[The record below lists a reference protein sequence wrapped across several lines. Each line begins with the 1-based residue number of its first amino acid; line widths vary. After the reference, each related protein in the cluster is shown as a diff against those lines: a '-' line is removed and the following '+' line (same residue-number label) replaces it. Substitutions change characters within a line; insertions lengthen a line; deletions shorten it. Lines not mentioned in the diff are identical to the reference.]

1 MITRGRQ
8 RFDFAVQ
15 WPHNDGMYGTGA
27 VRLLGWAIAMSA
39 TILPLAALAW
49 EQRQGPPGGIVPIPS
64 PRQRVILARTF
75 AVAAGTSL
83 LATLAAIPAI
93 VALARARSTAARWL
107 LLSLTLLP
115 LLAPPCVFGY
125 AWMLLSS
132 PQHVIGRV
140 LSALGMNADGA
151 AGVRAAVAMSAWLWP
166 IPALLIVAAYRHGGQ
181 AALRLALLD
190 ASRAGALLRAALPA
204 MSSSIAGAALL
215 AFVLALNESTVA
227 PLVLARTWPAEV
239 GPELLDASLYG
250 SRTRAIVWMSWPIML
265 AAVAAIL
272 LAWPALV
279 RARDEYESDASADLG
294 RDARPR
300 SALVRVASFAMVAL
314 IATAAPAIFVIDLAR
329 SRVAIGPAVERAWTL
344 YRHEWRASLTVALL
358 SALAAALVLF
368 ATLRVER
375 ATLVHRLL
383 VRGLLVLAVITA
395 LLPPEL
401 TAELLI
407 QVFNRPGWPGRLY
420 DETPLVWTLGV
431 LVRFS
436 FVPLSAAVLLSSRVP
451 IDLVR
456 QARADGAA
464 TLWATLRAIWP
475 HVLPVSAAAALLVG
489 CLALAEVPA
498 SLILTPARY
507 GGPIAVALDNQMHYG
522 RNADVIVSTLI
533 LMLPAIAGATGAAGL
548 LVAAGRI
555 RRESASIRT
564 FAEGG

>member
-1 MITRGRQ
+1 M
-8 RFDFAVQ
+8 FA
-15 WPHNDGMYGTGA
+15 TSA
-27 VRLLGWAIAMSA
+27 ARLLGWAIAISA
-39 TILPLAALAW
+39 TVVPLAALAW
-49 EQRQGPPGGIVPIPS
+49 EQRHGPPGGIVPSPS

-93 VALARARSTAARWL
+93 VALARARSAAARWL

-132 PQHVIGRV
+132 PQHVIGRM

-166 IPALLIVAAYRHGGQ
+166 IPALLIVAAYRIGGQ

-190 ASRAGALLRAALPA
+190 AGRASALLRAALPA
-204 MSSSIAGAALL
+204 MSSAIAGAALL
-215 AFVLALNESTVA
+215 VFVLALNESTIA

-250 SRTRAIVWMSWPIML
+250 SRSRAMVWMSWPIML
-265 AAVAAIL
+265 AAVAAVVV
-272 LAWPALV
+272 AWPALV
-279 RARDEYESDASADLG
+279 RVRDAFESDASADLG
-294 RDARPR
+294 REGRPR
-300 SALVRVASFAMVAL
+300 SSLPRVLVCALAGF
-314 IATAAPAIFVIDLAR
+314 IATAAPVVFVFDLAR
-329 SRVAIGPAVERAWTL
+329 GSVAVGPAVERALTL
-344 YRHEWRASLTVALL
+344 YRHEWRASLTVASL
-358 SALAAALVLF
+358 STVAAALILI
-368 ATLRVER
+368 ATFRADR
-375 ATLVHRLL
+375 ATLAHRLL
-383 VRGLLVLAVITA
+383 VRGLLALAVITA

-401 TAELLI
+401 TAELLVG
-407 QVFNRPGWPGRLY
+407 VFNRPGWPGRLY

-431 LVRFS
+431 LARFS
-436 FVPLSAAVLLSSRVP
+436 FVPLAAAVLLASRVP

-464 TLWATLRAIWP
+464 TPPAMLRAIWP

-533 LMLPAIAGATGAAGL
+533 LMLPAMAGATGAAGL

-555 RRESASIRT
+555 RRESAAAQAPVRRS
-564 FAEGG
+564 